1 MAKRLFFSSIV
12 LVAVLALALAGAPE
26 VSGKAHVPLGR
37 VQICSAN
44 GTVQNIS
51 PRQMQRRIGDGACRL
66 TACAF
71 NKTNDGGDV
80 LKQFIFLDGGECDAT
95 DDNGDG
101 FCDATGAPADVPKRL
116 SAINVTPAC
125 TDPF

>member
-1 MAKRLFFSSIV
+1 MSKRLIFG
-12 LVAVLALALAGAPE
+12 AVLLVVVALTLAGAPE

-71 NKTNDGGDV
+71 NKVEGDEV
-80 LKQFIFLDGGECDAT
+80 TQQFIFLAGDDCDST

-101 FCDATGAPADVPKRL
+101 FCDATGAPSDVPKRL

-125 TDPF
+125 TNPF

>member
-1 MAKRLFFSSIV
+1 MAKRLTLSI
-12 LVAVLALALAGAPE
+12 AVLAVALLALSGPVE
-26 VSGKAHVPLGR
+26 VLAKAHVPLGR

-44 GTVQNIS
+44 GTTQNIS
-51 PRQMQRRIGDGACRL
+51 ARQMQRRINDGACRL

-71 NKTNDGGDV
+71 NKVNDQGAV
-80 LKQFIFLDGGECDAT
+80 TQQFIFLAGEECNPT

-101 FCDATGAPADVPKRL
+101 FCDATGSPADVPKRL
-116 SAINVTPAC
+116 SAVNVTPAC